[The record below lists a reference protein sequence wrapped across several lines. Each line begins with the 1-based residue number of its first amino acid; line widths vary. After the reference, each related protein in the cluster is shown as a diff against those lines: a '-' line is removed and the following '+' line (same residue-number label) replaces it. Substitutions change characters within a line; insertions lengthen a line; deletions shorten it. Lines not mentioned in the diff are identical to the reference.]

1 MKKNKKKKSQQKKT
15 QNGLLI
21 KNSLTSLSA
30 YFSSYLAAL
39 DVVTHR
45 N

>member
-1 MKKNKKKKSQQKKT
+1 MKKQTEKKPIQKKSQT
-15 QNGLLI
+15 GLLI
-21 KNSLTSLSA
+21 KSSLLSLSA

-39 DVVTHR
+39 DVVTPR